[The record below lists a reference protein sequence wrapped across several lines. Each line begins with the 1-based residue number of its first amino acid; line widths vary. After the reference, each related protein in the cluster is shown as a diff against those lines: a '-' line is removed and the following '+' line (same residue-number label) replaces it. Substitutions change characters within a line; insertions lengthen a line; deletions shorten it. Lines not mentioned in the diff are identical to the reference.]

1 MDSKAHWE
9 AIYRTKTPQE
19 VSWFQ
24 PEARASLDLIRRVA
38 PALTASILDVGG
50 GASRLVDG
58 LLEAGYSN
66 VYVLDLSGAAL
77 SHSRLRL
84 GATAARVPWIEADL
98 LTADLPRATFD
109 IWHDRALFH
118 FLTAPADRARYVAQV
133 RHAVR
138 SGGHVVV
145 GTFAEDGPTR
155 CSGLPVVRYTPEAL
169 ADEFGPDFRL
179 IDSLRDEHRTP
190 AGARQAFVFCVF
202 RVKPRP

>member
-66 VYVLDLSGAAL
+66 VHVLDLSGAAL

-190 AGARQAFVFCVF
+190 SGARQAFVFCVF